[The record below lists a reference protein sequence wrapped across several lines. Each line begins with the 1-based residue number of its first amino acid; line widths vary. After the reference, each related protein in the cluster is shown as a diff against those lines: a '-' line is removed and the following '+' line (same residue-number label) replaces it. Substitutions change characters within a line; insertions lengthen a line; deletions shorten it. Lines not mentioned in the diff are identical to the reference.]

1 VFDAE
6 FLELPLFD
14 RHHRDLAARASDMAR
29 RIVEPRAGDTDGG
42 DPDEAAR
49 DFLAACASERLLELF
64 VPGEAGGAGEGR
76 LDLRSICLVRE
87 ALAGSSGLADAAY
100 AVQGLGSHPLVA
112 VGTETQRRRY
122 LAHVITGHARG
133 AFALTEPDA
142 GSDPGA
148 LVTTA
153 HRDGGGY
160 VLDGTKTFV
169 SNAGIATYF
178 LVFARTDPD
187 AGRRGLSLFIVDR
200 DTPGLQVTDP
210 IALMAPHSIAG
221 LRLTGCRVGAEQRVG
236 DEGEGLKLA
245 LATLDFFRPS
255 VGAAACG
262 MAARALAEAKAR
274 VASRRQ
280 FGSRLADF
288 QATKFAVARMALEIE
303 ASRLL
308 VYRAAW
314 KADRAAARIT
324 REASM
329 AKLFA
334 TEAAQR
340 VIDRAVQLHGGLGVQ
355 RGTVVERLYREV
367 RALRIYEGTSEIQHL
382 VIAEQVLGS

>member
-6 FLELPLFD
+6 LLELPLFD
-14 RHHRDLAARASDMAR
+14 SSHRALAARASEIVR
-29 RIVEPRAGDTDGG
+29 RVVEPRAEGADAA
-42 DPDEAAR
+42 DPDAAAG
-49 DFLAACASERLLELF
+49 DFLERLATEGLLAHL
-64 VPGEAGGAGEGR
+64 VPHASGAAPR
-76 LDLRSICLVRE
+76 PDLRSICLVRE
-87 ALAGSSGLADAAY
+87 ALAASSALADAAY
-100 AVQGLGSHPLVA
+100 AVQGLAGHPIA
-112 VGTETQRRRY
+112 RAGTDVQRRRY
-122 LAHVITGHARG
+122 LPDVSTGVARG
-133 AFALTEPDA
+133 AFALTEPEA
-142 GSDPGA
+142 GSDPGSLA
-148 LVTTA
+148 ATA
-153 HRDGGGY
+153 RREGGEY
-160 VLDGTKTFV
+160 VLDGTKTLV
-169 SNAGIATYF
+169 SNAPIATYF
-178 LVFARTDPD
+178 VVFAKTDPD
-187 AGRRGLSLFIVDR
+187 AGHRGLSAFIVDR
-200 DTPGLQVTDP
+200 GTPGLEVSAP

-221 LRLTGCRVGAEQRVG
+221 LVLTGCRVAAAQRLG
-236 DEGEGLKLA
+236 EEGQGLNLA

-262 MAARALAEAKAR
+262 MAARALSETR
-274 VASRRQ
+274 DRIVSRRQ
-280 FGSRLADF
+280 FGRALAEF
-288 QATKFAVARMALEIE
+288 QATRFAVAQMALDLE

-314 KADRAAARIT
+314 KADRSAGRVT

-382 VIAEQVLGS
+382 VIAGQVLGS